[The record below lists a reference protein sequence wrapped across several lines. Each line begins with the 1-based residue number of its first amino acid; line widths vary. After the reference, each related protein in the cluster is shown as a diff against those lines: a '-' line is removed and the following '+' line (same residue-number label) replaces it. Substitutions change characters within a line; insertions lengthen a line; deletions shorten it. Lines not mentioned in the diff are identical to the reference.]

1 MKKIL
6 FIFLVLLTTGAYAQ
20 NSNSSKSFFNGA
32 YVGIDVGKAKAR
44 DYGYEV
50 SADHVIND
58 NKLNGNIY
66 GLHLGY
72 NFSLTKDFYFSPVLE
87 YKKGQ
92 DLRSDWNAQLL
103 NGVSS
108 EPCNFCMKTT
118 FNHSTSL
125 LGKVGYLLDEKNS
138 INIAGGWTDVNL
150 TRGEKFDGERFGFDS
165 FINNVI
171 DKLHSVPTY
180 GFGYERIYDDKFSF
194 VFDYRYLKSPTR
206 KSSADIRSADIRGFQ
221 EFYSYRQET
230 ITAGINYRF

>member
-20 NSNSSKSFFNGA
+20 KSNSLKPFFNGS

-44 DYGYEV
+44 DYGPEGGPGGRV
-50 SADHVIND
+50 NND

-66 GLHLGY
+66 GFHLGY
-72 NFSLTKDFYFSPVLE
+72 NFSLIKDFYFSPVLE

-92 DLRSDWNAQLL
+92 DLRSGWTVQTFD
-103 NGVSS
+103 G
-108 EPCNFCMKTT
+108 EPFGSCFFCMKTT

-150 TRGEKFDGERFGFDS
+150 TRGEKDDTNNIIF
-165 FINNVI
+165 NVI

-180 GFGYERIYDDKFSF
+180 GVGYERIYDDKFSF
-194 VFDYRYLKSPTR
+194 VVDYRYLKSPTR
-206 KSSADIRSADIRGFQ
+206 KSSTDYRGFQ

>member
-6 FIFLVLLTTGAYAQ
+6 FIFLVLFTSEAYAQ
-20 NSNSSKSFFNGA
+20 KSNSLKPSFNGS

-44 DYGYEV
+44 DYGYEP
-50 SADHVIND
+50 SILGEVIND

-66 GLHLGY
+66 GFHLGY
-72 NFSLTKDFYFSPVLE
+72 NFSLTQDFYFSPVLE

-92 DLRSDWNAQLL
+92 DLRSDWNAQLV
-103 NGVSS
+103 NGA
-108 EPCNFCMKTT
+108 PLGDCNFCMKTT

-150 TRGEKFDGERFGFDS
+150 TRGEKNGGDNN
-165 FINNVI
+165 FIFNVI

-180 GFGYERIYDDKFSF
+180 GAGYERIYDDKFSF
-194 VFDYRYLKSPTR
+194 VVDYRYLKSPTR
-206 KSSADIRSADIRGFQ
+206 KSSTDYFGFQ

>member
-44 DYGYEV
+44 DYGYEYEQSRGV
-50 SADHVIND
+50 TND

-92 DLRSDWNAQLL
+92 DLRSGWTAQRV
-103 NGVSS
+103 NGEPS
-108 EPCNFCMKTT
+108 EPCNFCMRTT

-125 LGKVGYLLDEKNS
+125 LGKIGYLLDEKNS
-138 INIAGGWTDVNL
+138 INVAGGWTDVNL
-150 TRGEKFDGERFGFDS
+150 TRGEKNGLDNN
-165 FINNVI
+165 FIFNVI

-180 GFGYERIYDDKFSF
+180 GVGYERIYDDKFSF
-194 VFDYRYLKSPTR
+194 VVDYRYLKSPTR
-206 KSSADIRSADIRGFQ
+206 KSSTDYLGFQ
-221 EFYSYRQET
+221 EFYSYKQET
-230 ITAGINYRF
+230 ITVGINYRF

>member
-20 NSNSSKSFFNGA
+20 NSNTSKSFFNGA

-44 DYGYEV
+44 DYGYEYEQSRGV
-50 SADHVIND
+50 TND

-92 DLRSDWNAQLL
+92 DLRSGWTAQRV
-103 NGVSS
+103 NGEPS
-108 EPCNFCMKTT
+108 EPCNFCMRTT

-125 LGKVGYLLDEKNS
+125 LGKIGYLLDEKNS
-138 INIAGGWTDVNL
+138 INVAGGWTDVNL
-150 TRGEKFDGERFGFDS
+150 TRGEKNGFDNN
-165 FINNVI
+165 FIFNVI

-180 GFGYERIYDDKFSF
+180 GVGYERIYDDKFSF
-194 VFDYRYLKSPTR
+194 VVDYRYLKSPTL
-206 KSSADIRSADIRGFQ
+206 KSSTDYLGFQ
-221 EFYSYRQET
+221 EFYSYKQET
-230 ITAGINYRF
+230 ITVGINYSF

>member
-20 NSNSSKSFFNGA
+20 NSNTSKSFFNGA

-44 DYGYEV
+44 DYGYEYEQSRGV
-50 SADHVIND
+50 TND

-92 DLRSDWNAQLL
+92 DLRSGWTAQRV
-103 NGVSS
+103 NGEPS
-108 EPCNFCMKTT
+108 EPCNFCMRTT

-125 LGKVGYLLDEKNS
+125 LGKIGYLLDEKNS
-138 INIAGGWTDVNL
+138 INVAGGWTDVNL
-150 TRGEKFDGERFGFDS
+150 TRGEKNGFDNN
-165 FINNVI
+165 FIFNVI

-180 GFGYERIYDDKFSF
+180 GAGYERIYDDKFSF
-194 VFDYRYLKSPTR
+194 VVDYRYLKSPTL
-206 KSSADIRSADIRGFQ
+206 KSSTDYLGFQ
-221 EFYSYRQET
+221 EFYSYKQET
-230 ITAGINYRF
+230 ITVGINYSF

>member
-44 DYGYEV
+44 DYGYEPSV
-50 SADHVIND
+50 LGEVINN

-66 GLHLGY
+66 GFYLGY

-92 DLRSDWNAQLL
+92 ELRSDWTAQRV
-103 NGVSS
+103 NGWSSAS
-108 EPCNFCMKTT
+108 EPCNVCMKTT

-150 TRGEKFDGERFGFDS
+150 TRGVKFDDGERVGIPNFM
-165 FINNVI
+165 INVI

-180 GFGYERIYDDKFSF
+180 GIGYERIYDDKFSF
-194 VFDYRYLKSPTR
+194 VVDYRYLKSPTR
-206 KSSADIRSADIRGFQ
+206 KSSFDYLELQ

>member
-6 FIFLVLLTTGAYAQ
+6 FIFLALLTTGAYAQ

-103 NGVSS
+103 NGVPS

-138 INIAGGWTDVNL
+138 INVAGGWTDVNL
-150 TRGEKFDGERFGFDS
+150 TRGEKDGR
-165 FINNVI
+165 FINFIFNVI

-180 GFGYERIYDDKFSF
+180 GVGYERIYDDKFSF
-194 VFDYRYLKSPTR
+194 VVDYRYLKSPTR
-206 KSSADIRSADIRGFQ
+206 KSSTNWYTFQ

>member
-6 FIFLVLLTTGAYAQ
+6 FIFLVLFTSEAYAQ
-20 NSNSSKSFFNGA
+20 KSNSLKPSFNGS
-32 YVGIDVGKAKAR
+32 YVGIDLGKAKAR
-44 DYGYEV
+44 DYGYEP
-50 SADHVIND
+50 SNLGEVIND

-66 GLHLGY
+66 GFHLGY

-92 DLRSDWNAQLL
+92 DLRSDWTAQLV
-103 NGVSS
+103 NGA
-108 EPCNFCMKTT
+108 PLGDCNFCMKTK

-150 TRGEKFDGERFGFDS
+150 TRGEKNGGDNN
-165 FINNVI
+165 FIFNVI

-180 GFGYERIYDDKFSF
+180 GVGYERIYDDKFSF

-206 KSSADIRSADIRGFQ
+206 KSSTDYLGLQ